1 LRFLAELKRRNVI
14 RMAGLYLVGAW
25 LAVQVA
31 ATLLPVFD
39 APAWLMK
46 VLVVVLAF
54 GFFAALVVSWIYEL
68 TPAGLQREH
77 EQDSG
82 HAAYQGEERRLR
94 RISDT
99 PALPPA
105 EPHRLYHRQ
114 RLQDRLIIVL
124 LLLAVGYFLFDK
136 FVLDAPLQEQSTTAG
151 APPRAGAAAPVAPPQ
166 PASDLIAVLPFRNRS
181 ALPEDAYFAEG
192 MHDDLLTQLSKVA
205 GLKVISR
212 TSMMRY
218 ADTKLSVPE
227 IARELGAAVILEG
240 AVQRSGDQVLV
251 TVQLIQASTDVHL
264 WAERYDRALTT
275 GTVFAIQAEIAQA
288 VADATR
294 VVLSPAE
301 ARALA
306 TGSTGNMLAYEA
318 FLQGKLLSA
327 NDLATP
333 ERFAAALVQFERA
346 ITLDPDFAEAHA
358 RKARIQLASYWFGY
372 ADAAMREAA
381 KLTTAQAAALAPDD
395 IETWMAQAYF
405 HYWGELDYASADA
418 LLKRVIERAPG
429 HAEAWYARGLVG
441 RRDGRFDDTIAA
453 FRESLKIDPANTD
466 TLLELSNTLLTLGEY
481 EESDALRAHVK
492 ALGVDVP
499 SHAAETALNR
509 GNIEGA
515 WAAIDGPNDFYS
527 TLPFRIALA
536 SRNPDWIAKA
546 LSTEL
551 WPERL
556 RQFPTHPDT
565 HALAEAEAL
574 LVLGQRDAAH
584 ARLLA
589 IKARID
595 ARETPYPAGWSST
608 SYYFYYPCDLPGMLG
623 DLEGVRAAER
633 DWVATAP
640 RDVWAESGIRL
651 ALAVAHARAGDAE
664 RALDHLEQTMSQI
677 GPVSFISIS
686 QSPGLD
692 SLRQHPRYL
701 ALAAAHQQWEQQ
713 RQASRR

>member
-1 LRFLAELKRRNVI
+1 MRFLAELKRRNVI

-54 GFFAALVVSWIYEL
+54 GFFAALVFSWVYEL
-68 TPAGLQREH
+68 TPAGLKRDDELTASAMPYH
-77 EQDSG
+77 G
-82 HAAYQGEERRLR
+82 TERRLR
-94 RISDT
+94 RISDR
-99 PALPPA
+99 PALQPGAPP
-105 EPHRLYHRQ
+105 PTYSRQ

-124 LLLAVGYFLFDK
+124 LLLAVGYFLLDK
-136 FVLDAPLQEQSTTAG
+136 FVIGTSPPAVPILTAVPVAVEPPASS
-151 APPRAGAAAPVAPPQ
+151 APPAS
-166 PASDLIAVLPFRNRS
+166 ASDLIAVLPFRNRS

-192 MHDDLLTQLSKVA
+192 MHDDLLTQLSKIA
-205 GLKVISR
+205 GFKVISR

-218 ADTKLSVPE
+218 ADTQLSVPE
-227 IARELGAAVILEG
+227 IGRELGAAVILEG
-240 AVQRSGDQVLV
+240 AVQRSGDQVLI
-251 TVQLIQASTDVHL
+251 TVQLIDADTDVHL

-294 VVLSPAE
+294 VALSPAE
-301 ARALA
+301 AKALA
-306 TGSTGNMLAYEA
+306 TGSTDNLLAYEA
-318 FLQGKLLSA
+318 FLQGKLLAA

-333 ERFAAALVQFERA
+333 ERFAAALVQFDRA
-346 ITLDPDFAEAHA
+346 VALDPTFAEAHA

-372 ADAAMREAA
+372 ADASMREAA
-381 KLTTAQAAALAPDD
+381 KLTTAQAVALAPDD

-418 LLKRVIERAPG
+418 LLERVIERAPG
-429 HAEAWYARGLVG
+429 HAEAWYARGLVA
-441 RRDGRFDDTIAA
+441 RRDDRYDDTIAA

-466 TLLELSNTLLTLGEY
+466 TLLELSNTLLTLGIY
-481 EESDALRAHVK
+481 EESDALRARVK

-499 SHAAETALNR
+499 SHAAETAMNR
-509 GNIEGA
+509 GDLATA
-515 WAAIDGPNDFYS
+515 WAAIDGPNDFYA

-536 SRNPDWIAKA
+536 SRNPDWIARA
-546 LSTEL
+546 LSPEL

-574 LVLGQRDAAH
+574 LVLGQRDAAN
-584 ARLLA
+584 AKLLA

-595 ARETPYPAGWSST
+595 ARETPYPGGWSST
-608 SYYFYYPCDLPGMLG
+608 SYYFYYPSHLPGMLG

-633 DWVATAP
+633 DWVEHAP

-651 ALAVAHARAGDAE
+651 AFAIAYARAGDAE
-664 RALDHLEQTMSQI
+664 RALDHLEKMQSQV
-677 GPVSFISIS
+677 GPVSFISMA
-686 QSPGLD
+686 QNPGLD
-692 SLRQHPRYL
+692 TLRQHPRYL
-701 ALAAAHQQWEQQ
+701 ALAAAYEKWKQQ
-713 RQASRR
+713 AAP

>member
-1 LRFLAELKRRNVI
+1 MRFLAELKRRNVI

-25 LAVQVA
+25 LVVQVA

-39 APAWLMK
+39 APEWLMK
-46 VLVVVLAF
+46 ALVVLLAV
-54 GFFAALVVSWIYEL
+54 GFLAALVVSWIFEL
-68 TPAGLQREH
+68 TPAGLRRED
-77 EQDSG
+77 ELVSG
-82 HAAYQGEERRLR
+82 ATAYAGTDRRLR
-94 RISDT
+94 RISDA
-99 PALPPA
+99 PAAQAGASP
-105 EPHRLYHRQ
+105 RTYSRQ

-136 FVLDAPLQEQSTTAG
+136 WLRGAPQALPTAATAPAADAP
-151 APPRAGAAAPVAPPQ
+151 PPTVAAKA
-166 PASDLIAVLPFRNRS
+166 ASDLIAVLPFRNRS

-218 ADTKLSVPE
+218 ADTQLSVPE

-251 TVQLIQASTDVHL
+251 TVQLIDADSDVHL

-275 GTVFAIQAEIAQA
+275 DTVFAIQAEIAQA

-301 ARALA
+301 AKALA
-306 TGSTGNMLAYEA
+306 AGSTHNMLAYEA
-318 FLQGKLLSA
+318 FLQGKLLAA

-333 ERFAAALVQFERA
+333 ERFAAALAQFDRA
-346 ITLDPDFAEAHA
+346 IALDPTFLQAHA

-372 ADAAMREAA
+372 ADASMREAA
-381 KLTTAQAAALAPDD
+381 KLTTQQALALAPDD
-395 IETWMAQAYF
+395 IETWMAQAYL
-405 HYWGELDYASADA
+405 HYWGELDYARADA

-481 EESDALRAHVK
+481 KESDALRARVK

-509 GNIEGA
+509 GDIEGA
-515 WAAIDGPNDFYS
+515 WAAIEGPNDFYA

-536 SRNPDWIAKA
+536 SRNPDWIARA

-556 RQFPTHPDT
+556 RQFPNHPDT

-574 LVLGQRDAAH
+574 LVLGQRDAAN
-584 ARLLA
+584 AKLRT

-608 SYYFYYPCDLPGMLG
+608 SYYFYYPVDLPGMLG

-633 DWVATAP
+633 DWIEHAP
-640 RDVWAESGIRL
+640 RDVWAEGGIRQ
-651 ALAVAHARAGDAE
+651 ALAVAYARAGDAG
-664 RALDHLEQTMSQI
+664 RALDHLEKVQSQI
-677 GPVSFISIS
+677 GPVAFIGMA

-692 SLRQHPRYL
+692 TLRQHPRYL
-701 ALAAAHQQWEQQ
+701 ALAAAHEKWKQQ
-713 RQASRR
+713 AAP